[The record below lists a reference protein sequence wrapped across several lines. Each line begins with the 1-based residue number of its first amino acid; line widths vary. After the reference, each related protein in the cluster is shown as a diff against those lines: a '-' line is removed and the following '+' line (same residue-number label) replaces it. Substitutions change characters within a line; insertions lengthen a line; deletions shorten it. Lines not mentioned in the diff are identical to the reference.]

1 MEIPEWIDASHGEK
15 SKVAGSL
22 KSALPVFEWLRG
34 ARRNRRPDRV
44 VEMGCLKE
52 PRASASGS

>member
-34 ARRNRRPDRV
+34 YQKDWLRPDIIAGLTAWSRWDV
-44 VEMGCLKE
+44 
-52 PRASASGS
+52 